1 MAEVLSQSQIDALL
15 KKMASGGEDVQEE
28 KQKIKEY
35 DFKSPKKFT
44 KEQLKAMDGLYET
57 FSRMLA
63 SYFSG
68 LLRTV
73 CEITV
78 VQIEEQRYYEYNNA
92 LPDTALVGLVEMRPE
107 NKRYEGSTFI
117 MDMSTSLGFYFIDK
131 VLGGPGTGFNLS
143 RDYTDIE
150 ITILGN
156 IIGKITERL
165 QETWQNNLPIEAKL
179 AEIQTNARLL
189 QIFAPEDVVL
199 IVILNVKLGNQ
210 VEGNLNICMPA
221 EFLESVMHTFSL
233 RYARPAKHQDRDK
246 EEQKKRIILEN
257 VCESDMELR
266 VIFDRFQLELRD
278 IMSLQPDDVIPLAK
292 RVDSDV
298 LITVDQIPWFTAKL
312 GQTKQKKAVRL
323 NDIVNGDEVI

>member
-1 MAEVLSQSQIDALL
+1 MPEQLSQSQIDALL

-63 SYFSG
+63 SFFSG

-117 MDMSTSLGFYFIDK
+117 LDMSTSVGFYLVDR
-131 VLGGPGTGFNLS
+131 VLGGPGSGFNLS

-150 ITILGN
+150 IAILTN
-156 IIGKITERL
+156 IIDKITQRL
-165 QETWQNNLPIEAKL
+165 QETWQNNLPISVNL

-189 QIFAPEDVVL
+189 QVFAPEDVVL
-199 IVILNVKLGNQ
+199 IVILNVKLGQ

-257 VCESDMELR
+257 VCESDMEIR
-266 VIFDRFQLELRD
+266 VIFDQFQLELQE
-278 IMSLQPDDVIPLAK
+278 IMQLQPDDVIPLSK

-298 LITVDQIPWFTAKL
+298 LVTVDKIPWFTAKL
-312 GQTKQKKAVRL
+312 GQTKKKKAIRL
-323 NDIVNGDEVI
+323 NDILSGDEVV

>member
-1 MAEVLSQSQIDALL
+1 MPEQLSQSQIDALL
-15 KKMASGGEDVQEE
+15 KKMASGGGEVQEE
-28 KQKIKEY
+28 KQKVKEY

-73 CEITV
+73 CEINV

-107 NKRYEGSTFI
+107 QKRYEGSTFI
-117 MDMSTSLGFYFIDK
+117 LDMSTSVGFYLIDR

-150 ITILGN
+150 ISILTN
-156 IIGKITERL
+156 IMGKITQRL
-165 QETWQNNLPIEAKL
+165 QETWQNNLPITANL

-189 QIFAPEDVVL
+189 QVFAPEDVVL
-199 IVILNVKLGNQ
+199 IVILNVKLGQ

-266 VIFDRFQLELRD
+266 VIFDQFQLELQD
-278 IMSLQPDDVIPLAK
+278 IMQLQPDDVIPLSK

-298 LITVDQIPWFTAKL
+298 LVTVDKIPWYTAKL
-312 GQTKQKKAVRL
+312 GQTKKKKAIRL
-323 NDIVNGDEVI
+323 NDILSGDEVV

>member
-1 MAEVLSQSQIDALL
+1 MPEQLSQSQIDALL

-117 MDMSTSLGFYFIDK
+117 MDMSTSLGFYFSDK

>member
-1 MAEVLSQSQIDALL
+1 MPEQLSQSQIDALL

-63 SYFSG
+63 SFFSG

-117 MDMSTSLGFYFIDK
+117 LDMSTSVGFYLVDR
-131 VLGGPGTGFNLS
+131 VLGGPGSGFNLS

-150 ITILGN
+150 IAILTN
-156 IIGKITERL
+156 IIDKITQRL
-165 QETWQNNLPIEAKL
+165 QETWQNNLPISANL

-189 QIFAPEDVVL
+189 QVFAPEDVVL
-199 IVILNVKLGNQ
+199 IVILNVKLGQ

-257 VCESDMELR
+257 VCESDMEIR
-266 VIFDRFQLELRD
+266 VIFDQFQLELQE
-278 IMSLQPDDVIPLAK
+278 IMQLQPDDVIPLAK

-298 LITVDQIPWFTAKL
+298 LVKVDKIPWFTAKL
-312 GQTKQKKAVRL
+312 GQKKKKKAIRL
-323 NDIVNGDEVI
+323 NDILSGDEVV

>member
-1 MAEVLSQSQIDALL
+1 MPEQLSLSQIDALL

-63 SYFSG
+63 SFFSG

-117 MDMSTSLGFYFIDK
+117 LDMSTSVGFYLVDR
-131 VLGGPGTGFNLS
+131 VLGGPGSGFNLS

-150 ITILGN
+150 IAILTN
-156 IIGKITERL
+156 IIDKITQRL
-165 QETWQNNLPIEAKL
+165 QETWQNNLPISANL

-189 QIFAPEDVVL
+189 QVFAPEDVVL
-199 IVILNVKLGNQ
+199 IVILNVKLGQ

-257 VCESDMELR
+257 VCESDMEIR
-266 VIFDRFQLELRD
+266 VIFDQFQLELQE
-278 IMSLQPDDVIPLAK
+278 IMQLQPDDVIPLAK

-298 LITVDQIPWFTAKL
+298 LVTVDKIPWFTAKL
-312 GQTKQKKAVRL
+312 GQTKKKKAIRL
-323 NDIVNGDEVI
+323 NDILSGDEVV

>member
-1 MAEVLSQSQIDALL
+1 MPEQLSQSQIDALL

-44 KEQLKAMDGLYET
+44 KEQLKAMERLYET

>member
-1 MAEVLSQSQIDALL
+1 MPEQLSQSQIDALL

-63 SYFSG
+63 SFFSG
-68 LLRTV
+68 MLRTV

-117 MDMSTSLGFYFIDK
+117 LDMSTSVGFYLVDR
-131 VLGGPGTGFNLS
+131 VLGGPGSGFNLS

-150 ITILGN
+150 IAILTN
-156 IIGKITERL
+156 IIDKITQRL
-165 QETWQNNLPIEAKL
+165 QETWQNNLPISANL

-189 QIFAPEDVVL
+189 QVFAPEDVVL
-199 IVILNVKLGNQ
+199 IVILNVKLGQ

-257 VCESDMELR
+257 VCESDMEIR
-266 VIFDRFQLELRD
+266 VIFDQFQLELQE
-278 IMSLQPDDVIPLAK
+278 IMQLQPDDVIPLAK

-298 LITVDQIPWFTAKL
+298 LVTVDKIPWFTAKL
-312 GQTKQKKAVRL
+312 GQTKKKKAIRL
-323 NDIVNGDEVI
+323 NDILSGDEVV

>member
-1 MAEVLSQSQIDALL
+1 MPEQLSQSQIDALL
-15 KKMASGGEDVQEE
+15 KKMASGGEEVQEE
-28 KQKIKEY
+28 KTKVKEY

-73 CEITV
+73 CEINV

-92 LPDTALVGLVEMRPE
+92 LPDTALMGLVEMRPE

-117 MDMSTSLGFYFIDK
+117 MDMSTSVGFYLVDR
-131 VLGGPGTGFNLS
+131 VLGGPGTGYNLN

-150 ITILGN
+150 IAILGN
-156 IIGKITERL
+156 IIDKITQRL
-165 QETWQNNLPIEAKL
+165 QETWQNNLPIAAKL

-189 QIFAPEDVVL
+189 QVYAPEDVVL
-199 IVILNVKLGNQ
+199 IVILNVKLGQ

-233 RYARPAKHQDRDK
+233 RYARPTKHQDRDK

-257 VCESDMELR
+257 VCESEMEVR
-266 VIFDRFQLELRD
+266 VIFDRFQLELQE
-278 IMSLQPDDVIPLAK
+278 IMQLQPDDVIPLAK

-298 LITVDQIPWFTAKL
+298 LVTVEKIPWFTAKL
-312 GQTKQKKAVRL
+312 GQTKKKKAVRL
-323 NDIVNGDEVI
+323 NDILSGDEVV

>member
-1 MAEVLSQSQIDALL
+1 MPEQLSQSQIDALL
-15 KKMASGGEDVQEE
+15 KKMASGGDEGQEE
-28 KQKIKEY
+28 KSKVKEY

-107 NKRYEGSTFI
+107 QKRYEGSTFI
-117 MDMSTSLGFYFIDK
+117 MDMSTSVGFYLIDR
-131 VLGGPGTGFNLS
+131 VLGGPGSGFNLN

-150 ITILGN
+150 ISILTN
-156 IIGKITERL
+156 IIGKITQRL
-165 QETWQNNLPIEAKL
+165 QETWQNNLPIAANL
-179 AEIQTNARLL
+179 VEIQTNARLL
-189 QIFAPEDVVL
+189 QVFAPEDVVL
-199 IVILNVKLGNQ
+199 IVILNVKLGQ

-221 EFLESVMHTFSL
+221 EFLEAVMHTFSL

-257 VCESDMELR
+257 VCESEMEIR
-266 VIFDRFQLELRD
+266 VIFDRFQLELQE
-278 IMSLQPDDVIPLAK
+278 IMHLQPDDVIPLAK

-298 LITVDQIPWFTAKL
+298 LVTVEKIPWFTAKL
-312 GQTKQKKAVRL
+312 GQTKKKKAVRL
-323 NDIVNGDEVI
+323 NDILSGDEVV

>member
-1 MAEVLSQSQIDALL
+1 
-15 KKMASGGEDVQEE
+15 
-28 KQKIKEY
+28 
-35 DFKSPKKFT
+35 
-44 KEQLKAMDGLYET
+44 
-57 FSRMLA
+57 MLA
-63 SYFSG
+63 SFFSG

-117 MDMSTSLGFYFIDK
+117 LDMSTSVGFYLVDR
-131 VLGGPGTGFNLS
+131 VLGGPGSGFNLS

-150 ITILGN
+150 IAILTN
-156 IIGKITERL
+156 IIDKITQRL
-165 QETWQNNLPIEAKL
+165 QETWQNNLPISANL

-189 QIFAPEDVVL
+189 QVFAPEDVVL
-199 IVILNVKLGNQ
+199 IVILNVKLGQ

-257 VCESDMELR
+257 VCESDMEIR
-266 VIFDRFQLELRD
+266 VIFDQFQLELQE
-278 IMSLQPDDVIPLAK
+278 IMQLQPDDVIPLAK

-298 LITVDQIPWFTAKL
+298 LVTVDKIPWFTAKL
-312 GQTKQKKAVRL
+312 GQTKKKKAIRL
-323 NDIVNGDEVI
+323 NDILSGDEVV

>member
-1 MAEVLSQSQIDALL
+1 MPEQLSQSQIDALL
-15 KKMASGGEDVQEE
+15 KKMASGEEDVREE
-28 KQKIKEY
+28 KRKIKEY

-44 KEQLKAMDGLYET
+44 KEQMKALDGLHET

-73 CEITV
+73 CEINV
-78 VQIEEQRYYEYNNA
+78 IQMEEQRYYEYNNA
-92 LPDTALVGLVEMRPE
+92 LPDTALLGLVEMKPE
-107 NKRYEGSTFI
+107 DKRRESSTFI
-117 MDMSTSLGFYFIDK
+117 MDMSTSVGFYLIDR

-150 ITILGN
+150 IAILTN
-156 IIGKITERL
+156 IFGKITQRI
-165 QETWQNNLPIEAKL
+165 QDTWQNNLPIQATL

-189 QIFAPEDVVL
+189 QIYAPEDVVV
-199 IVILNVKLGNQ
+199 IAILNVKLGNR

-221 EFLESVMHTFSL
+221 EFLEDVMHTFSL
-233 RYARPAKHQDRDK
+233 RYARPSKRQDRDK

-257 VCESDMELR
+257 VCESDMEIK
-266 VIFDRFQLELRD
+266 VIFDQLQLELRE

-292 RVDSDV
+292 KAGSDV
-298 LITVDQIPWFTAKL
+298 LVTVDKIPWFTAKL
-312 GQTKQKKAVRL
+312 GQTKQKKAIRL
-323 NDIVNGDEVI
+323 NDIVNGDEVV

>member
-1 MAEVLSQSQIDALL
+1 MPEQLSQSQIDALL

-63 SYFSG
+63 SFFSG

-117 MDMSTSLGFYFIDK
+117 LDMSTSVGFYLVDR
-131 VLGGPGTGFNLS
+131 VLGGPGSGFNLS

-150 ITILGN
+150 IAILTN
-156 IIGKITERL
+156 IIDKITQRL
-165 QETWQNNLPIEAKL
+165 QETWQNNLPISANL

-189 QIFAPEDVVL
+189 QVFAPEDVVL
-199 IVILNVKLGNQ
+199 IVILNVKLGQ

-257 VCESDMELR
+257 VCESDMEIR
-266 VIFDRFQLELRD
+266 VIFDQFQLELQE
-278 IMSLQPDDVIPLAK
+278 IMQLQPDDVIPLAK
-292 RVDSDV
+292 RGDSDV
-298 LITVDQIPWFTAKL
+298 LVTVDKIPWFTAKL
-312 GQTKQKKAVRL
+312 GQTKKKKAIRL
-323 NDIVNGDEVI
+323 NDILSGDEVV

>member
-1 MAEVLSQSQIDALL
+1 MPEQLSQSQIDALL
-15 KKMASGGEDVQEE
+15 KKMASGGGEVQEE
-28 KQKIKEY
+28 KQKVKEY

-107 NKRYEGSTFI
+107 QKRYEGSTFI
-117 MDMSTSLGFYFIDK
+117 LDMSTSVGFYLIDR

-150 ITILGN
+150 ISILTN
-156 IIGKITERL
+156 IMGKITQRL
-165 QETWQNNLPIEAKL
+165 QETWQNNLPITANL

-189 QIFAPEDVVL
+189 QVFAPEDVVL
-199 IVILNVKLGNQ
+199 IVILNVKLGQ

-266 VIFDRFQLELRD
+266 VIFDQFQLELQD
-278 IMSLQPDDVIPLAK
+278 IMQLQPDDVIPLSK

-298 LITVDQIPWFTAKL
+298 LVTVDKIPWYTAKL
-312 GQTKQKKAVRL
+312 GQTKKKKAIRL
-323 NDIVNGDEVI
+323 NDILSGDEVV

>member
-1 MAEVLSQSQIDALL
+1 MQEQLSQSQIDALL

-63 SYFSG
+63 SFFSG

-117 MDMSTSLGFYFIDK
+117 LDMSTSVGFYLVDR
-131 VLGGPGTGFNLS
+131 VLGGPGSGFNLS

-150 ITILGN
+150 IAILTN
-156 IIGKITERL
+156 IIDKITQRL
-165 QETWQNNLPIEAKL
+165 QETWQNNLPIS
-179 AEIQTNARLL
+179 AR
-189 QIFAPEDVVL
+189 
-199 IVILNVKLGNQ
+199 
-210 VEGNLNICMPA
+210 
-221 EFLESVMHTFSL
+221 SL
-233 RYARPAKHQDRDK
+233 PRRMWSSSSSSTSNWARWRG
-246 EEQKKRIILEN
+246 
-257 VCESDMELR
+257 
-266 VIFDRFQLELRD
+266 
-278 IMSLQPDDVIPLAK
+278 
-292 RVDSDV
+292 
-298 LITVDQIPWFTAKL
+298 T
-312 GQTKQKKAVRL
+312 
-323 NDIVNGDEVI
+323 

>member
-1 MAEVLSQSQIDALL
+1 MPEQLSQSQIDALL

-44 KEQLKAMDGLYET
+44 KEQLKAMDGLNET

-63 SYFSG
+63 SFFSG

-117 MDMSTSLGFYFIDK
+117 LDMSTSVGFYLVDR
-131 VLGGPGTGFNLS
+131 VLGGPGSGFNLS

-150 ITILGN
+150 IAILTN
-156 IIGKITERL
+156 IIDKITQRL
-165 QETWQNNLPIEAKL
+165 QETWQNNLPISANL

-189 QIFAPEDVVL
+189 QVFAPEDVVL
-199 IVILNVKLGNQ
+199 IVILNVKLGQ

-257 VCESDMELR
+257 VCESDMEIR
-266 VIFDRFQLELRD
+266 VIFDQFQLELQE
-278 IMSLQPDDVIPLAK
+278 IMQLQPDDVIPLAK

-298 LITVDQIPWFTAKL
+298 LVTVDKIPWFTAKL
-312 GQTKQKKAVRL
+312 GQTKKKKAIRL
-323 NDIVNGDEVI
+323 NDILSGDEVV

>member
-1 MAEVLSQSQIDALL
+1 MPEQLSQSQIDALL

-35 DFKSPKKFT
+35 DLKSPKKFT

-63 SYFSG
+63 SFFSG

-117 MDMSTSLGFYFIDK
+117 LDMSTSVGFYLVDR
-131 VLGGPGTGFNLS
+131 VLGGPGSGFNLS

-150 ITILGN
+150 IAILTN
-156 IIGKITERL
+156 IIDKITQRL
-165 QETWQNNLPIEAKL
+165 QETWQNNLPISANL

-189 QIFAPEDVVL
+189 QVFAPEDVVL
-199 IVILNVKLGNQ
+199 IVILNVKLGQ

-257 VCESDMELR
+257 VCESDMEIR
-266 VIFDRFQLELRD
+266 VIFDQFQLELQE
-278 IMSLQPDDVIPLAK
+278 IMQLQPDDVIPLAK

-298 LITVDQIPWFTAKL
+298 LVTVDKIPWFTAKL
-312 GQTKQKKAVRL
+312 GQTKKKKAIRL
-323 NDIVNGDEVI
+323 NDILSGDEVV

>member
-1 MAEVLSQSQIDALL
+1 VPEQLSQSQIDALL
-15 KKMASGGEDVQEE
+15 KKMASGGEEVQEE
-28 KQKIKEY
+28 KTKVKEY

-73 CEITV
+73 CEINV

-92 LPDTALVGLVEMRPE
+92 LPDTALMGLVEMRPE

-117 MDMSTSLGFYFIDK
+117 MDMSTSVGFYLVDR
-131 VLGGPGTGFNLS
+131 VLGGPGTGYNLN

-150 ITILGN
+150 IAILGN
-156 IIGKITERL
+156 IIDKITQRL
-165 QETWQNNLPIEAKL
+165 QETWQNNLPIAAKL

-189 QIFAPEDVVL
+189 QVYAPEDVVL
-199 IVILNVKLGNQ
+199 IVILNVKLGQ

-233 RYARPAKHQDRDK
+233 RYARPTKHQDRDK

-257 VCESDMELR
+257 VCESEMEVR
-266 VIFDRFQLELRD
+266 VIFDRFQLELQE
-278 IMSLQPDDVIPLAK
+278 IMQLQPDDVIPLAK

-298 LITVDQIPWFTAKL
+298 LVTVEKIPWFTAKL
-312 GQTKQKKAVRL
+312 GQTKKKKAVRL
-323 NDIVNGDEVI
+323 NDILSGDEVV

>member
-1 MAEVLSQSQIDALL
+1 MPEQLSQSQIDALL

-165 QETWQNNLPIEAKL
+165 QETWQNKSTYS
-179 AEIQTNARLL
+179 IQTNARLL

>member
-1 MAEVLSQSQIDALL
+1 MPEQLSQSQIDALL

-63 SYFSG
+63 SFFSG

-117 MDMSTSLGFYFIDK
+117 LDMSTSVGFYLVDR
-131 VLGGPGTGFNLS
+131 VLGGPGSGFNLS

-150 ITILGN
+150 IAILTN
-156 IIGKITERL
+156 IIDKITQRL
-165 QETWQNNLPIEAKL
+165 QETWQNNLPISANL

-189 QIFAPEDVVL
+189 QVFAPEDVVL
-199 IVILNVKLGNQ
+199 IVILNVKLGQ

-257 VCESDMELR
+257 VCESDMEIR
-266 VIFDRFQLELRD
+266 VIFDQFQLELQE
-278 IMSLQPDDVIPLAK
+278 IMQLQPDDVIPLAK

-298 LITVDQIPWFTAKL
+298 LVTVDKIPWFTAKL
-312 GQTKQKKAVRL
+312 GQTKKKKAIRL
-323 NDIVNGDEVI
+323 NDILSGDEVV